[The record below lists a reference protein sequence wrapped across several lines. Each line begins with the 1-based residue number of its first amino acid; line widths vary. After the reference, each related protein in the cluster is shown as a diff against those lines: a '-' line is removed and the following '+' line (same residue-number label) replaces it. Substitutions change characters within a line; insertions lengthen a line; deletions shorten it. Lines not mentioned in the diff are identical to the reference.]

1 MVQMK
6 ERYGAAQLKLLP
18 FSFMNV
24 AEEMPLGVCLQDEVQ
39 NVRRTQV
46 VVQDAVR
53 RPVRDQNVYIV
64 RDIFIGN
71 SGISGNGA
79 DDNSVAFRY
88 CILKDNNAGCLKLLD
103 DSLISASAE
112 RQFVITGN
120 KEFPLG
126 LRERAQISLASLG
139 EEK

>member
-24 AEEMPLGVCLQDEVQ
+24 AEEMPLGLGLQDEIQ
-39 NVRRTQV
+39 NVRMTQV

-53 RPVRDQNVYIV
+53 RPVRDQYIDII
-64 RDIFIGN
+64 RDVFIGN
-71 SGISGNGA
+71 PGISGNGA
-79 DDNSVAFRY
+79 DDNSVAFLHG
-88 CILKDNNAGCLKLLD
+88 ILKDYDAGRLKLLD
-103 DSLISASAE
+103 NGFISAPDE

-120 KEFPLG
+120 K
-126 LRERAQISLASLG
+126 
-139 EEK
+139 